1 MAAAAQSQAP
11 PQPASGA
18 APVRVAEP
26 DSAEEREADRI
37 SAEVMRGAAGAPPSA
52 PAGPPAIYRQCAGC
66 AAGGA
71 PCAACAAD
79 ETELL
84 LLKAAPGAAGPDAQ
98 GTARAASAL
107 RAAGRP
113 LAEATRAYFEPRMGA
128 DLSGVRLH
136 TDRAAGRAAQGI
148 GARAYTLGQHIGF
161 APGSYAPGTAEGQR
175 LLAHELAHA
184 AFHDGGMARI
194 HRQPE
199 APAPAGPAPT
209 FGRDTIGPVPAETE
223 ADTEEPARDVT
234 MVHDRV
240 DRILVSCEQSRIAF
254 VTNAATYIYRL
265 LTCNRRIPSGTYLA
279 EVTRDR
285 EENRIFF
292 SLRPQ
297 AGGPEPEG
305 GNGRAYDATFR
316 WSIRQGQIDPVDLFE
331 EQDSVLVDYG
341 AEIPMPGG
349 RRRRECLITM
359 NPRQVLSANADRIDL
374 TDRLPTNTISAEWD
388 IAEFGIGDIEIE
400 LEAGVEAFVDW
411 HHGDGTLRDICL
423 SSADG
428 VGGYGGRA
436 TFDIEGG
443 AALHL
448 ILTADLHAGLEIGGI
463 IDLVE
468 VGGGLTLEG
477 IAEVAGRINTLSEIA
492 WDSSERDR
500 GFRLGTDI
508 QLAAASQLAL
518 HLSANAGLTVLG
530 FDLISTEWPDLVD
543 LRRPFAWT
551 GGLTFGDAFAPDV
564 DLASV
569 QLATAAQLQAAP
581 QSGPI
586 SARRRSRRRSRGI
599 PMRALIEA
607 ALGVGQGQL
616 SIDGSS
622 CEKALPLSWLKPGF
636 LYEDEV
642 VFDPRVNPGVA
653 PTEVGRLAGPTLVSH
668 DRVIPRRGAAI
679 TGPTPIGVTDENWP
693 ETGAWSRCFQYVQPA
708 SSSRAE
714 SAAFRELLRGL
725 GHDVSGVQVDHIRE
739 LQFGGVDSFANLW
752 TLDRRAN
759 MSAGALHRAQ
769 IRAYRAIFGNLA
781 GKYMRI
787 SSIGLDAN
795 FDIPQALRSAP
806 GAPEDDLL

>member
-1 MAAAAQSQAP
+1 MAGAAQSQAP
-11 PQPASGA
+11 PQPANGA

-37 SAEVMRGAAGAPPSA
+37 SEAVMRGAAATPPAPPS
-52 PAGPPAIYRQCAGC
+52 GPPAIYRQCADC

-71 PCAACAAD
+71 PCAACAAE

-84 LLKAAPGAAGPDAQ
+84 MLKAAPAAGAVDGA
-98 GTARAASAL
+98 GAARAATAL
-107 RAAGRP
+107 GGAGRP
-113 LAEATRAYFEPRMGA
+113 LPEATRAYFEPRIGA

-136 TDRAAGRAAQGI
+136 TDGATERAAQGI
-148 GARAYTLGQHIGF
+148 HARAYTLGQHIGF
-161 APGSYAPGTAEGQR
+161 APGSYAPAIPEGQR
-175 LLAHELAHA
+175 LLAHELTHA
-184 AFHDGGMARI
+184 AFHASGPTRI
-194 HRQPE
+194 HRRPE
-199 APAPAGPAPT
+199 AAAPADPAPSSANDTTGSETGAPGTESPAP
-209 FGRDTIGPVPAETE
+209 
-223 ADTEEPARDVT
+223 DVT

-240 DRILVSCEQSRIAF
+240 DRILVSCEQRRIAF
-254 VTNAATYIYRL
+254 VTNSATYIYRL
-265 LTCNRRIPSGTYLA
+265 LTCNRRIPSATYVA
-279 EVTRDR
+279 EVMRNR
-285 EENRIFF
+285 EENSIVF

-305 GNGRAYDATFR
+305 GNDEAYDATFR
-316 WSIRQGQIDPVDLFE
+316 WAVRRGQIDPVDLFE

-341 AEIPMPGG
+341 TEVPMPGG
-349 RRRRECLITM
+349 RRRRECLVTM
-359 NPRQVLSANADRIDL
+359 DPRQVLSANEGRIDL
-374 TDRLPTNTISAEWD
+374 LDRLPEKTVSAKWD
-388 IAEFGIGDIEIE
+388 IAEFGIGAIEIE

-411 HHGDGTLRDICL
+411 HHGDGMLRDICL

-428 VGGYGGRA
+428 GGGYGGRA
-436 TFDIEGG
+436 TFDVEGG
-443 AALHL
+443 AKLQVV
-448 ILTADLHAGLEIGGI
+448 LTADLHASLEVGGI
-463 IDLVE
+463 IDLVD
-468 VGGGLTLEG
+468 VGGGLKLEG

-492 WDSSERDR
+492 WDSSERNR
-500 GFRLGTDI
+500 GFRLGTNI

-530 FDLISTEWPDLVD
+530 VELISTEWPKLVD

-569 QLATAAQLQAAP
+569 QPATAAQLQAAP

-586 SARRRSRRRSRGI
+586 SARRRRRGRGI

-616 SIDGSS
+616 AIDGSS

-636 LYEDEV
+636 LYEDQV
-642 VFDPRVNPGVA
+642 VFDPLVNPGVA
-653 PTEVGRLAGPTLVSH
+653 PTEVGRLEGPRLVSH

-693 ETGAWSRCFQYVQPA
+693 ETGDWSRCFQYVQPA
-708 SSSRAE
+708 TSSRTE
-714 SAAFRELLRGL
+714 SATYRELLRGL

-739 LQFGGVDSFANLW
+739 LQFGGEDSFANLW

-787 SSIGLDAN
+787 SSIGLDAK